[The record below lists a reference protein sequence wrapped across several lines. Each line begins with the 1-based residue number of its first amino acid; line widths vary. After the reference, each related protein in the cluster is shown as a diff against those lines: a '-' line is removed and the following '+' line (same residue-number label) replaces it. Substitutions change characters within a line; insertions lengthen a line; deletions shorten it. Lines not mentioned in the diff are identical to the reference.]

1 MTWTR
6 LFLVIEGLLFAA
18 LGGWTLL
25 DPNAVAKV
33 IDIMLPTPSA
43 TVDFMALYGGFELGY
58 GAFLVWCAVRKAY
71 LPAGL
76 LSLVFGVGATAGA
89 RILGMATQGPVK
101 PLFLQ
106 FLAFEVGS
114 VVLAVLFLRYVLRQ
128 VRLG

>member
-6 LFLVIEGLLFAA
+6 LFLVVEGLLFAA
-18 LGGWTLL
+18 IGGWTLL

-43 TVDFMALYGGFELGY
+43 TVDFMALYGGFMLGY

-128 VRLG
+128 VELG

>member
-6 LFLVIEGLLFAA
+6 LFLVIEGLVFAVI
-18 LGGWTLL
+18 GGWTLL
-25 DPNAVAKV
+25 APNAVAKV
-33 IDIMLPTPSA
+33 IEIMLPTPSA

-89 RILGMATQGPVK
+89 RILGMATQGQVQPV
-101 PLFLQ
+101 FYQ
-106 FLAFEVGS
+106 FLAFGVGT
-114 VVLAVLFLRYVLRQ
+114 VVLAVLFLRYVLNQ
-128 VRLG
+128 VRIG

>member
-6 LFLVIEGLLFAA
+6 LFLVIEGLVFAVI
-18 LGGWTLL
+18 GGCTLL
-25 DPNAVAKV
+25 APNAVAKLV
-33 IDIMLPTPSA
+33 EIVLPTPSA
-43 TVDFMALYGGFELGY
+43 TVDFMSLYGGFELGF

-76 LSLVFGVGATAGA
+76 LSLVFGLGAAAGA
-89 RILGMATQGPVK
+89 RILGMATQGPVR

-106 FLAFEVGS
+106 YLAFEIGS

-128 VRLG
+128 VELG

>member
-6 LFLVIEGLLFAA
+6 LFLVIEGLVFAA

-33 IDIMLPTPSA
+33 IDVMLPTPSA
-43 TVDFMALYGGFELGY
+43 VVDFMALYGGFMLGY

-76 LSLVFGVGATAGA
+76 LSLVFSVGATAGA

-128 VRLG
+128 VELG